1 MRLLDLGNSRSQV
14 LAYTE
19 NLRRKAEFIES
30 EQILFESIQQYRIA
44 LVFVLHRYSQS
55 HMSIGVYDTVHS
67 VGVRGGDSKPP
78 APLVP

>member
-30 EQILFESIQQYRIA
+30 AQILFESIQQYRIA
-44 LVFVLHRYSQS
+44 LVFVLHRYSRL
-55 HMSIGVYDTVHS
+55 HMSIGVYDRVHS
-67 VGVRGGDSKPP
+67 VAARGGDLKRP